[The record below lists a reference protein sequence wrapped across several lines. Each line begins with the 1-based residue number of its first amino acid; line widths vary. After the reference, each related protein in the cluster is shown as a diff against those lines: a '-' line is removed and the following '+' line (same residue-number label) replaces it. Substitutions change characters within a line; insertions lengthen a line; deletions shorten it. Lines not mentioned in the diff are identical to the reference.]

1 MKYNKETLNKIDV
14 RIFTTISGRVLICEL
29 INVSDIGVELLN
41 VFLIDPSYPEGMVP
55 IHQDSVMN
63 ETIITLYDKII
74 ETETTVSKST
84 ESNYIQ
90 HCLGNVLKDIES
102 NFPKKINK
110 KNKETINGDTLFNWR
125 NKFN

>member
-1 MKYNKETLNKIDV
+1 MKHNKDISNQLDI
-14 RIFTTISGRVLICEL
+14 RIFTTISGRVLIGEL
-29 INVSDIGVELLN
+29 INVSDIGVELQN

-63 ETIITLYDKII
+63 ATTITLYDKII
-74 ETETTVSKST
+74 ETETSVSATT
-84 ESNYIQ
+84 ETNYIQ

-102 NFPKKINK
+102 SYPKKINK
-110 KNKETINGDTLFNWR
+110 KNKDTINDTLFNWR

>member
-1 MKYNKETLNKIDV
+1 MKHNKDISNQLDI
-14 RIFTTISGRVLICEL
+14 RIFTTISGRVLIGEL
-29 INVSDIGVELLN
+29 INVSDIGVELQN

-63 ETIITLYDKII
+63 ATTITLYDKII

>member
-1 MKYNKETLNKIDV
+1 MKHNKDISNQLDI
-14 RIFTTISGRVLICEL
+14 RIFTTISGRVLIGEL

-63 ETIITLYDKII
+63 ATTITLYDKII
-74 ETETTVSKST
+74 ETETSVNSEST
-84 ESNYIQ
+84 LSNYIQ
-90 HCLGNVLKDIES
+90 HCLGNTLMDIES
-102 NFPKKINK
+102 NLQKKINI
-110 KNKETINGDTLFNWR
+110 KNKDTNDDTLFNWR